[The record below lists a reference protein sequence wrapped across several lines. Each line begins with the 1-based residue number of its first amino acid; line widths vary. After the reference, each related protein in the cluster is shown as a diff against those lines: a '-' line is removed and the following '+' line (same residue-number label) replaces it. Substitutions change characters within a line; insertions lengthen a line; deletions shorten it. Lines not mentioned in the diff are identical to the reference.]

1 MKISIFPIFFML
13 LLVGCKKSHELK
25 DIKGNNENKEIT
37 KTTNSNLDNDMNA
50 NNKSIK
56 FSDLFNEGVII
67 KFTPEDLKSTTIQS
81 ELDFKKKLDLFE
93 KETLIKDFDVENL
106 SVLVN
111 NETFTNSEYFI
122 NSNWLKYFIQKYD
135 LSLSLNGVMDSAINQ
150 EDLSAVNIILSTG
163 YIISKDELALALQ
176 SKESSIINKK
186 INKESNGYDE
196 RGELIFY
203 DDKKSRA
210 DEIFIILRKKYNY
223 KIFDKDGYTNLRDDA
238 MNSAYILGEIK
249 SGTHINIID
258 NKDQKWLYIET
269 SNGRKGYV
277 HRSRIVSE

>member
-25 DIKGNNENKEIT
+25 DINGNNENKEIT

-93 KETLIKDFDVENL
+93 KETPIKDFDVENL

-135 LSLSLNGVMDSAINQ
+135 LSLSLNGVMNSAINQ

-176 SKESSIINKK
+176 CKESSIINKK
-186 INKESNGYDE
+186 INKENKGYDE

-210 DEIFIILRKKYNY
+210 EEIFILLRKKYNY

>member
-1 MKISIFPIFFML
+1 MKISVFPVFFIL
-13 LLVGCKKSHELK
+13 LLLGCKKLHKSEDKKENHK
-25 DIKGNNENKEIT
+25 NKEVT
-37 KTTNSNLDNDMNA
+37 KTANSNLDNNMNA
-50 NNKSIK
+50 NSQTIK

-67 KFTPEDLKSTTIQS
+67 KFTPEDLKNTTIQS
-81 ELDFKKKLDLFE
+81 ELDFKIDLDLFE
-93 KETLIKDFDVENL
+93 KETSIKDFDVENL
-106 SVLVN
+106 NILVN
-111 NETFTNSEYFI
+111 NETFTNSEYYI
-122 NSNWLKYFIQKYD
+122 DSNWLKYFIKKYD
-135 LSLSLNGVMDSAINQ
+135 LSLSLNSVMNSAINQ

-186 INKESNGYDE
+186 NNKESNGYDE

>member
-1 MKISIFPIFFML
+1 
-13 LLVGCKKSHELK
+13 
-25 DIKGNNENKEIT
+25 
-37 KTTNSNLDNDMNA
+37 MN
-50 NNKSIK
+50 
-56 FSDLFNEGVII
+56 
-67 KFTPEDLKSTTIQS
+67 
-81 ELDFKKKLDLFE
+81 
-93 KETLIKDFDVENL
+93 
-106 SVLVN
+106 
-111 NETFTNSEYFI
+111 
-122 NSNWLKYFIQKYD
+122 
-135 LSLSLNGVMDSAINQ
+135 SAINQ

-186 INKESNGYDE
+186 NNKESNGYDE

>member
-1 MKISIFPIFFML
+1 MKISVFSVFFIL
-13 LLVGCKKSHELK
+13 LLLGCKKLHESEDK
-25 DIKGNNENKEIT
+25 KENHKNKEVT
-37 KTTNSNLDNDMNA
+37 KTANSNLDNNMNA
-50 NNKSIK
+50 NSQTIK

-67 KFTPEDLKSTTIQS
+67 KFTPEDLKNTTIQS
-81 ELDFKKKLDLFE
+81 ELDFKIDLDLFE
-93 KETLIKDFDVENL
+93 KETPIKDFDVENL

-122 NSNWLKYFIQKYD
+122 NSNWLKYFIKKYD
-135 LSLSLNGVMDSAINQ
+135 LSLSLNGVMNSAINQ

-176 SKESSIINKK
+176 CKESSIISKK
-186 INKESNGYDE
+186 INKENKGYDE

-210 DEIFIILRKKYNY
+210 EEIFILLRKKYNY

-249 SGTHINIID
+249 SGTHVNIID